1 MNKIL
6 KVQETKMDA
15 PTMTE
20 ILDELGLLDEV
31 DKFDV
36 DSMFVVKI
44 IELLGSLDRKL
55 LQLYFLTEIY
65 KEKEEYTLEDMMLE
79 LKKFYYGN
87 THVEKHFN
95 K

>member
-79 LKKFYYGN
+79 Y
-87 THVEKHFN
+87 HIEIEKN
-95 K
+95 I

>member
-79 LKKFYYGN
+79 LKKFY
-87 THVEKHFN
+87 
-95 K
+95 